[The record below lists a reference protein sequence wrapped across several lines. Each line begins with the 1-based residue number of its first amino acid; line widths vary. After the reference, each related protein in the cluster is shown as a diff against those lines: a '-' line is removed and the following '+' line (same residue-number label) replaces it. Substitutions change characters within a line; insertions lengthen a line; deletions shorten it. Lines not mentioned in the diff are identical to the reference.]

1 MKKTIRITESKM
13 RRLIESVISE
23 AGFRKFGYK
32 KNLSDP
38 NSPRKGK
45 IQVDH
50 CKLEKARSAATGQEK
65 EYIAVYLGHVF
76 GDSAQKLVSAINS
89 SVPQTVLN
97 AAQTDKGR
105 SKVVLRVNI
114 DRKEEIP
121 KVVHQLKSAITSLDD
136 YDENSIQNLCD
147 TVYDAVDSVATSGD
161 IENAEQTKIRN
172 WRDMM
177 KRLED
182 PEVRKQ
188 LLMYQTTNDYARQ
201 YGHVLSANNV
211 MNILSQC
218 PTASFVTERSTWL
231 NKFKRRVNPGAQ
243 RIVVTKASS
252 STDYKKL
259 DDAARA
265 AGYKDFKDAKLQSGN
280 STQVINK
287 IRIMANQG
295 SNTSFEKV
303 IMYDVRD
310 TTPIDPNHDIWT
322 EKIGL
327 SNNLTG
333 ELNQA
338 AAEFDQGLTGTNSDT
353 MKANKD
359 KIDLAQKN
367 AMPSRRAAMEKLCR
381 TNPWGAQIDPSAFSG
396 LNDADFIARATYQ
409 LVKETA
415 ASQFGL
421 VTQGD
426 IERLA
431 SLCAIVVCASS
442 GINLSTLQTRLYAPN
457 SVSDEDAM
465 NAFTI
470 CDKIIP
476 RLSNAVRSQN
486 ISMVKQESISR
497 KRSKVNERSG
507 GMMTLSQFINMAK
520 RKYGVMAQDEDG
532 DVMEATETINRI
544 VTEEVHKLIKSR
556 TRK

>member
-1 MKKTIRITESKM
+1 MKKSITITEGNLRKI
-13 RRLIESVISE
+13 IESVIAE
-23 AGFRKFGYK
+23 AGFRKFGYSK
-32 KNLSDP
+32 KATDP
-38 NSPRKGK
+38 NAPRKGR

-76 GDSAQKLVSAINS
+76 GDGAQKLVNAINS

-97 AAQTDKGR
+97 AALTEKGR

-114 DRKEEIP
+114 ERKEEIP
-121 KVVHQLKSAITSLDD
+121 QVVSQLQSAITSLSD
-136 YDENSIQNLCD
+136 YDDTSIQNLCD
-147 TVYDAVDSVATSGD
+147 SIYDAVDGVATSGD
-161 IENAEQTKIRN
+161 IESAEKNKIGN

-231 NKFKRRVNPGAQ
+231 KKFHRRVNPGAQ

-252 STDYKKL
+252 MTDYKKL

-265 AGYKDFKDAKLQSGN
+265 AGYQDFKDAKLQSGN

-338 AAEFDQGLTGTNSDT
+338 AAEFDQGLTGANSDT
-353 MKANKD
+353 MKANKE

-367 AMPSRRAAMEKLCR
+367 AMPSRRAAMEKICR
-381 TNPWGAQIDPSAFSG
+381 TNPWGAQIDVASFSN
-396 LNDADFIARATYQ
+396 LSDADFIARTTYQ
-409 LVKETA
+409 LVKESA
-415 ASQFGL
+415 ATQFGL

-431 SLCAIVVCASS
+431 SLCTIAVCTSS
-442 GINLSTLQTRLYAPN
+442 GIDLNTLQTRLFAPK
-457 SVSDEDAM
+457 SISDEDAM

-486 ISMVKQESISR
+486 INMVKQESVNR
-497 KRSKVNERSG
+497 ERGKMNERSN
-507 GMMTLSQFINMAK
+507 GMMSLGQFINMAK
-520 RKYGVMAQDEDG
+520 QKYGVMPPEEDG
-532 DVMEATETINRI
+532 DVMEATEAINRI
-544 VTEEVHKLIKSR
+544 VNEEIQKLVNR
-556 TRK
+556 RNRK